1 MIWYTHEAAL
11 KSKMLTRT
19 IVSTE
24 NSAVQSVCLKYGMDI
39 PFDRPKSLAKDN
51 SPTIDVI
58 VHALKYM
65 ESIGEKY
72 DTVCLLQPTCPIR
85 QPNLI
90 DKAIYRFY
98 DSNADSL
105 ISVKK
110 VPHNYNPHWV
120 FENNEKG
127 FLKIATGEKKII
139 SRRQDLPNAFIRD
152 GAIYIINA
160 KIIKEQKSLYGTN
173 ISYFVHNNEH
183 HINIDTLEDWKKAE
197 QLIQA
202 LR

>member
-1 MIWYTHEAAL
+1 
-11 KSKMLTRT
+11 MLTRT

-24 NSAVQSVCLKYGMDI
+24 NRDVKSVCLKYGMDI

-65 ESIGEKY
+65 ESIGENY

-90 DKAIYRFY
+90 DKAIYQFY

-152 GAIYIINA
+152 GAIYIIDA

-173 ISYFVHNNEH
+173 ISYFVHNNKH
-183 HINIDTLEDWKKAE
+183 HINIDTLEDWIKAE
-197 QLIQA
+197 QLIQTVK
-202 LR
+202 

>member
-1 MIWYTHEAAL
+1 
-11 KSKMLTRT
+11 MLTRT

-24 NSAVQSVCLKYGMDI
+24 NSAVKSVCLKYGMDI

-58 VHALKYM
+58 FHALKYM
-65 ESIGEKY
+65 ESIGENY

-110 VPHNYNPHWV
+110 VHDYNPHWV
-120 FENNEKG
+120 YENNEKG
-127 FLKIATGEKKII
+127 FLKIATEKKII
-139 SRRQDLPNAFIRD
+139 SRRQDLPDAFIRD

-160 KIIKEQKSLYGTN
+160 KIIKEEKVYMVQIY
-173 ISYFVHNNEH
+173 
-183 HINIDTLEDWKKAE
+183 
-197 QLIQA
+197 LI
-202 LR
+202 LFMIMSII